1 WRIPKFSRYQRQER
15 RLFLRCAALGEP
27 AQRRRSLLEFSPPS
41 VAYTQHSSQ
50 TTPMHQETVFM
61 PDHLR
66 DTRSLV
72 ELCAQYG
79 ISRKPAHGRDRP

>member
-1 WRIPKFSRYQRQER
+1 
-15 RLFLRCAALGEP
+15 
-27 AQRRRSLLEFSPPS
+27 
-41 VAYTQHSSQ
+41 
-50 TTPMHQETVFM
+50 MHPETVFM

-79 ISRKPAHGRDRP
+79 ISRKPAHDRDRP